1 MNLDVLEY
9 LANGPVIPAAR
20 SMEDFKVALSHTV
33 SPSVVLLFGN
43 INTLPSLISQANE
56 HKKRI
61 VLHLDLFD
69 GIGKDKAGIKYLA
82 RSGIHAIITTKP
94 HLCRFA
100 REEGMIVVQRLF
112 LMDSASLCTGLH
124 LVHNF
129 KPDAIEILPGSVPAS
144 VVQELVKETGLPILA
159 GGLIRTKED
168 VDHAIK
174 GGISAVSTSRR
185 DLWDDIMI
193 NKNIVENILNLR

>member
-1 MNLDVLEY
+1 MANLDILRY

-20 SMEDFKVALSHTV
+20 SMEDFKVALTHTI
-33 SPSVVLLFGN
+33 SPSVVLLFGD
-43 INTLPSLISQANE
+43 INTLPTLISQANE

-69 GIGKDKAGIKYLA
+69 GIGKDKAGIKFLA
-82 RSGIHAIITTKP
+82 RLGIHAIVTTKS

-100 REEGMIVVQRLF
+100 RDEGMIVVQRLF
-112 LMDSASLCTGLH
+112 LMDSDSLRTGLN
-124 LVHNF
+124 LVRNF

-144 VVQELVKETGLPILA
+144 AVQKLVNETGLPILA

-168 VDHAIK
+168 VNSAIER
-174 GGISAVSTSRR
+174 GISAVSTSRR
-185 DLWDDIMI
+185 ELWDDIMV
-193 NKNIVENILNLR
+193 NKL

>member
-1 MNLDVLEY
+1 MASLDVIKF
-9 LANGPVIPAAR
+9 LANGSVIPAAR
-20 SMEDFKVALSHTV
+20 SMEDFKVALTCTI
-33 SPSVVLLFGN
+33 SPSVVLLFGD
-43 INTLPSLISQANE
+43 INSLPTLISEANE

-82 RSGIHAIITTKP
+82 RLGIHAIITTKT

-112 LMDSASLCTGLH
+112 LMDSDSLRTGLK
-124 LVHNF
+124 LIHNF
-129 KPDAIEILPGSVPAS
+129 KPDAIEVLPGSMPAS
-144 VVQELVKETGLPILA
+144 VVEELIRETGLPILA

-168 VDHAIK
+168 VDQAVDR
-174 GGISAVSTSRR
+174 GISAVSTSRR
-185 DLWDDIMI
+185 ELWDAIMI
-193 NKNIVENILNLR
+193 NKE

>member
-1 MNLDVLEY
+1 MANLDILRY

-20 SMEDFKVALSHTV
+20 SMEDFKVALTHTI
-33 SPSVVLLFGN
+33 SPSVVLLFGD
-43 INTLPSLISQANE
+43 INTLPTLISQANE

-69 GIGKDKAGIKYLA
+69 GIGKDKAGIKFLA
-82 RSGIHAIITTKP
+82 RLGIHAIVTTKS

-100 REEGMIVVQRLF
+100 RDEGMIVVQRLF
-112 LMDSASLCTGLH
+112 LMDSDSLRTGLN
-124 LVHNF
+124 LVRNF

-144 VVQELVKETGLPILA
+144 AVQKLVSETGLPILA

-168 VDHAIK
+168 VNSAIER
-174 GGISAVSTSRR
+174 GISAVSTSRR
-185 DLWDDIMI
+185 DLWDDIMV
-193 NKNIVENILNLR
+193 NKE